1 MLGIVEESNAILQ
14 RVVGMMVPPHTD
26 KSGRIHTRQLVTL
39 PYLNAQRE
47 DQIAY
52 YRGYHRYVLP
62 TILYLQ
68 AATTNQM

>member
-14 RVVGMMVPPHTD
+14 RVMGMMIPPRTD
-26 KSGRIHTRQLVTL
+26 KSGRFHTRQLVTL
-39 PYLNAQRE
+39 PYLNAPRE
-47 DQIAY
+47 DEIAY
-52 YRGYHRYVLP
+52 YWGYCWYVLP